1 VCGIIGLRGAIMN
14 KQDVKQPIDI
24 NDIKDTVLESFKYI
38 KTARNQIGWTIAEL
52 SQKAGVSVG
61 VISELEN
68 EKKKD
73 KKIPSLV
80 NYIAIA
86 RALGMSK
93 EFVLGLVLDYKLCDT
108 KKNKRVDLVNDL
120 KEYGIH
126 DQESLD
132 YIMQTIVFVKNRTR
146 NKNI

>member
-1 VCGIIGLRGAIMN
+1 MTKIDN
-14 KQDVKQPIDI
+14 SEQPINVDI
-24 NDIKDTVLESFKYI
+24 EDIKQSVLEAFKYI
-38 KTARNQIGWTIAEL
+38 KVARKQIGLTIAEL
-52 SQKAGVSVG
+52 SKRTGVSVG

-68 EKKKD
+68 EKRKD

-80 NYIAIA
+80 NFIAIT

-108 KKNKRVDLVNDL
+108 SKNKAAEMADKLR
-120 KEYGIH
+120 EYGIH
-126 DQESLD
+126 DKESINF
-132 YIMQTIVFVKNRTR
+132 IMQTIEFVKNRTK